1 MRSSNPH
8 NPHLILYFL
17 ASLVLTAAVWS
28 YLTRIDISVGARG
41 IVRPRGESIRIAAGA
56 SGRIQSVY
64 VTEGVQVHQGAALI
78 QLDTRDLLLKKK
90 GLETMIHFAKARLED
105 LQQKLDEA
113 SAIEQQSAS
122 VNALE
127 GIAAERVAAAEL
139 ENARL
144 RFTRY
149 EMLLQQGLV
158 ARQSYDEARTALA
171 QAEAGE
177 SRFSESSLELKRAQA
192 EARLSD
198 LISAATPYRAEL
210 ATLYH
215 ELEMVQAELERFT
228 IASPADGQITSLA
241 PLHDNELLATGMVIA
256 NLTPA
261 SAVLVVESLLPASER
276 RYVAIGQRVRLQIDQ
291 YTAFDGSVLSISP
304 DSVSD
309 AFHVTITTD
318 SPLQLGM
325 TFDVRYIT
333 RQDRLLPLFFQKI
346 RRNFE

>member
-1 MRSSNPH
+1 MRSSSPH
-8 NPHLILYFL
+8 NPQLILYFL
-17 ASLVLTAAVWS
+17 TSLVLTAAVSS
-28 YLTRIDISVGARG
+28 YLTRIDISVRARG

-56 SGRIQSVY
+56 SGRIQKMY
-64 VTEGVQVHQGAALI
+64 VSEGVQVHQGAALI
-78 QLDTRDLLLKKK
+78 QLDTRDFLLKKK
-90 GLETMIHFAKARLED
+90 GLETSIGFAEARLED

-122 VNALE
+122 IDALDR
-127 GIAAERVAAAEL
+127 IAAQRAAAAGM

-149 EMLLQQGLV
+149 EMLLQEGLI

-171 QAEAGE
+171 QAEADE
-177 SRFSESSLELKRAQA
+177 SRISESSLQLKRAQA

-215 ELEMVQAELERFT
+215 EVELIQAELERFT
-228 IASPADGQITSLA
+228 ITSPADGQITSLA
-241 PLHDNELLATGMVIA
+241 PLHEDELLAAGTVIA

-261 SAVLVVESLLPASER
+261 SAPLVVESLIPASER
-276 RYVAIGQRVRLQIDQ
+276 RYIAMGQRVRLQIDQ

-333 RQDRLLPLFFQKI
+333 RQERLLFLLY
-346 RRNFE
+346 RRLRG